1 MPRFEP
7 HPQRR
12 PALVTGA
19 SSGIGAATAVLLAA
33 AGHPVALGA
42 RRTDRCE
49 DLAETIRKDG
59 GEVFTHPLD
68 VSDSGS
74 VERFVSAAAGA
85 LGEPEIVVSG
95 AGDLGAERVHELA
108 SEDFAAQLQVH
119 LVGAHR
125 LVSRVVPGMVARGRG
140 DVVLVSSDVVRAP
153 RTRMGAYVA
162 AKNGVEG
169 MARALQ
175 MELEGTGVRISVVRP
190 GPTMT
195 GMGMGWD
202 AETTGEV
209 LEEWVRWGLARH
221 PYFLRAED
229 VAAVIAA
236 VVAAPRG
243 THLTLVEVQPEAAV
257 AKPAAARSGPA
268 SASEAAGAA
277 ATGPDSPA
285 VSGREEGR

>member
-1 MPRFEP
+1 VPRFEP

-12 PALVTGA
+12 PVLVAGA
-19 SSGIGAATAVLLAA
+19 SSGIGAATATLLAA

-42 RRTDRCE
+42 RRVDRCE
-49 DLAETIRKDG
+49 ELAATIRKNG
-59 GEVFTHPLD
+59 GEAVALRLD
-68 VSDSGS
+68 VGDSGS
-74 VERFVSAAAGA
+74 VESFVSAATDS

-95 AGDLGAERVHELA
+95 AGDLGAQRLRDLDPDE
-108 SEDFAAQLQVH
+108 FAAQLQVH

-125 LVSRVVPGMVARGRG
+125 LVARVVPGMVARGRG
-140 DVVLVSSDVVRAP
+140 DFVFVSSDVVRVP

-162 AKNGVEG
+162 AKNGMEG
-169 MARALQ
+169 LAGALR
-175 MELEGTGVRISVVRP
+175 MELEGTGVRASVVRP

-221 PYFLRAED
+221 PYFLRPENVAE
-229 VAAVIAA
+229 VIVT
-236 VVAAPRG
+236 VVSAPRG

-257 AKPAAARSGPA
+257 
-268 SASEAAGAA
+268 
-277 ATGPDSPA
+277 TT
-285 VSGREEGR
+285 